1 VARFGVSRGAPSDSP
16 NEDTEAF
23 FLWGDP
29 TNSRGQCHPHVVKN
43 WKRLAFG
50 VVLLG
55 IATATLVPFARRN
68 ARSVR
73 LVTEPPRGASTTF
86 DRKQSAALFVG
97 VSQFTSDSIQEVPYA
112 ADDAVDLAYV
122 FALERRVSLVLP
134 RRVVLMLAGHPVKKE
149 SRDRLHALQDAG
161 ADVRFRAGASD
172 ISAALREQAALAGR
186 DGMLVVS
193 MATHGFLHDG
203 RDYVLGASSVV
214 RDPATML
221 STADMFEVIAS
232 SAAQRSLV
240 FVDAC
245 RERMVSGTRAVLANT
260 MSAAPLVRRLG
271 HTRGQAVFYAAAAGR
286 WAYDDVEAHNGV
298 FTKAVIGGIHCGAAK
313 VRGAVTAETL
323 AGYVERN
330 VHNWI
335 RDNRDPNVG
344 SATQANMD
352 GEVRNM
358 PLAQCGPGPV
368 SGPARATATG
378 TAIRAFSDKNE
389 LLWQRDA
396 GGVVTHAE
404 AVDLDADGIREV
416 VFATRDAVAALD
428 AVGNPLW
435 SAPEAMRVTAFTT
448 GDLFRQ
454 HTNEVV
460 ALRNDEQSPASRLV
474 IYGPDGS
481 RLGAFDS
488 NRHLDRV
495 TIGRPTNRHAPKIIV
510 TSGNT
515 LLVFDPKKLAAGKP
529 LWAGRVSPR
538 AAGAIASLEIVDC
551 DGDGKSDI
559 ALTTASGAKVFVDFT
574 GHTIGA
580 HSAAHFERLAPKR
593 ERSPR

>member
-1 VARFGVSRGAPSDSP
+1 MRS
-16 NEDTEAF
+16 
-23 FLWGDP
+23 
-29 TNSRGQCHPHVVKN
+29 
-43 WKRLAFG
+43 WKALALG

-55 IATATLVPFARRN
+55 IATATLVPFARRS

-86 DRKQSAALFVG
+86 DRRQSAALFVG
-97 VSQFTSDSIQEVPYA
+97 VRHFTSGAIEEVPFA

-122 FALERRVSLVLP
+122 IALERRVGLVLP
-134 RRVVLMLAGHPVKKE
+134 RRVVLMLAGRPVKKE

-245 RERMVSGTRAVLANT
+245 RERMVSGTRAVLAST

-271 HTRGQAVFYAAAAGR
+271 HTRGQAVFYAAAAGQ

-298 FTKAVIGGIHCGAAK
+298 FTKAVIDGIHCGAAK
-313 VRGAVTAETL
+313 VRGDVTAETL

-330 VHNWI
+330 VHTWI

-344 SATQANMD
+344 SATQVSMD
-352 GEVRNM
+352 GEARNM
-358 PLAQCGPGPV
+358 VLAQCWAASPGSG
-368 SGPARATATG
+368 SGPARVTANG
-378 TAIRAFSDKNE
+378 TILRAFSDENKP
-389 LLWQRDA
+389 LWQRDA

-416 VFATRDAVAALD
+416 VFATRDAVVALD

-460 ALRNDEQSPASRLV
+460 ALRNDEQSPASCLV

-551 DGDGKSDI
+551 DGDGKRDI
-559 ALTTASGAKVFVDFT
+559 ALTTASGARVFVDFT